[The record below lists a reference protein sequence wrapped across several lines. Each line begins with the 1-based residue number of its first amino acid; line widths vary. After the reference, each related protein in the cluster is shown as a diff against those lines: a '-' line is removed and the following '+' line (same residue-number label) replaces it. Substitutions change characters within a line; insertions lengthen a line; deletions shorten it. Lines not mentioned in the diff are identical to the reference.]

1 MYKKLLWVSDIFTSA
16 IAFIGFKIG
25 LRPAD
30 KNHPYGHGKAEPLA
44 GLLIVIFL
52 VVISYEIFLEVFQ
65 KLTLGK
71 TSSRSSGG
79 SEIDELIY
87 RMTRD
92 MEDLRRKNQELSDRL
107 NDFERQFNQLRD
119 LINRK

>member
-1 MYKKLLWVSDIFTSA
+1 MFDPKKIMDSA
-16 IAFIGFKIG
+16 VNQVQKQATEIA
-25 LRPAD
+25 
-30 KNHPYGHGKAEPLA
+30 
-44 GLLIVIFL
+44 
-52 VVISYEIFLEVFQ
+52 
-65 KLTLGK
+65 TGK
-71 TSSRSSGG
+71 TSSRS

-107 NDFERQFNQLRD
+107 NDFERQFNHLRD